1 MAIFRGTGGSG
12 ESSSDSAISAVAAS
26 AVAAAASAT
35 AASSSATSA
44 ATSATNA
51 ATSAS
56 GASTS
61 ATSATSSASAASTS
75 ATNAATSA
83 TSASGSASTATT
95 QASNAS
101 TSATN
106 AASSASAASTS
117 ATNAATSASGASTSA
132 TTATTKAS
140 EASTSATNAASSA
153 SAASTS
159 ATNAASS
166 ASTASTAATTATT
179 KASEASTSASNAATS
194 ATNAA
199 NSATTAASF
208 TPSQTGNSGKYL
220 TTDGTATSWGTIN
233 TGTVAIA
240 GGGTGATTA
249 NAAMANLMGFTS
261 TATAAGTTT
270 LDNTSSYYQLFTG
283 TTTQTV
289 VLPVTS
295 TLQTGWTFHIC
306 NNSSGTVTVQSSGL
320 NTVISVIAGVTVMC
334 TCIGTTLTT
343 AADWEA
349 GFTDFSTITGS
360 GANVLGSSPTI
371 SFASLGSPTATGT
384 LGLVGSTTSL
394 SNFHTTQTSG
404 VMTVGGTLGTGNII
418 VGRSTVSQQTD
429 IQSGATASGS
439 TKTINFGS
447 GGLAGS
453 TTAIT
458 IGSTAGTSTTTLN
471 GTVSLAN
478 ALVSSAGTA
487 ALPAITTTGDTNT
500 GIYFPAADT
509 IAFTEGG
516 LEKMRIDSGGS
527 VRINNTSNATFSAQL
542 NTQFT
547 SAFQCGQYLKVTDT
561 SASQSM
567 FIFGNS
573 SSDAVGSI
581 ATSGAGTSYNTS
593 ATSGV
598 IGVDASTIA
607 INTASSERMRIT
619 SGGNVLV
626 NTTSNIAAG
635 AKIFAVG
642 SGVGIAVGYG
652 TGSSEYRHLYMN
664 SGDGTL
670 YFFND
675 TNYASLNPSG
685 AWTNASDARL
695 KKNIVDIKYG
705 LSDVLKLQPRSY
717 QMNSVAGDFVGFIA
731 QELQGVIPE
740 VVSGDPEK
748 QLGVDYGSLVA
759 VAFKAIQEQQ
769 ALITALT
776 ARITALESN

>member
-12 ESSSDSAISAVAAS
+12 ESSSDSAVSAVAAS

-35 AASSSATSA
+35 AAS
-44 ATSATNA
+44 TSATNA

-61 ATSATSSASAASTS
+61 ATNAASSASAASTS

-106 AASSASAASTS
+106 AATSASGASTS

-132 TTATTKAS
+132 TTATTQAGIATTKAS